1 MELKLASL
9 EVEEVDMAED
19 PVVDM
24 EEDPVVDMV
33 VDLEVVMVAAAV
45 VVVEVGVGDMEVAVL
60 EPQAVLAAVLELVK
74 AQVQVLVLV
83 DMVDMEVGLAQ
94 EVVGV

>member
-1 MELKLASL
+1 
-9 EVEEVDMAED
+9 MAED

-60 EPQAVLAAVLELVK
+60 KPQAVLAAVLELVK